1 MSESLAGAPVLSARG
16 LTRVF
21 AGASGAAD
29 VTACSY
35 ISLDLSAGQLLV
47 IRGRS
52 GSGKTTLLNL
62 LGALDRPTSGTVTL
76 GTLDLT
82 ATSEADLV
90 DIRRER
96 LGFVFQNFGLI
107 PALSAA
113 ENIELPLRLAGMD
126 ATARADRVAELL
138 EAVGLTKHA
147 RQRPAE
153 LSGGQQ
159 QRVGIARAIA
169 REPEILLADEP
180 TGQLDSSTGASM
192 MELIVSL
199 VRTKGIAAVVTTHD
213 PALIERADAS
223 LELRDGALKL

>member
-1 MSESLAGAPVLSARG
+1 MSDPILRVAG

-21 AGASGAAD
+21 GEGATS
-29 VTACSY
+29 VTACSDV
-35 ISLDLSAGQLLV
+35 SFNLSSGQLLV

-62 LGALDRPTSGTVTL
+62 VGALDRPTAGSVSLDG
-76 GTLDLT
+76 LDLT
-82 ATSEADLV
+82 AMSEADLV

-126 ATARADRVAELL
+126 AAARADRVAELL
-138 EAVGLTKHA
+138 DAVGLTRHA

-169 REPEILLADEP
+169 REPEVLLADEP
-180 TGQLDSSTGASM
+180 TGQLDSTTGASM

-199 VRTKGIAAVVTTHD
+199 VRGKGIAALVATHD
-213 PALIERADAS
+213 PALIERADVS
-223 LELRDGALKL
+223 LELRDGHLV